1 MCKRHLAF
9 IMKDRVLSDG
19 VMPSYFIKMIHCKMT
34 ILGIVWRMD
43 WKAEGLEAVQQVY
56 NLLEN
61 QRRDDGGLSQRR
73 SIRMDERKLA

>member
-1 MCKRHLAF
+1 
-9 IMKDRVLSDG
+9 MKDRVLSDG

-43 WKAEGLEAVQQVY
+43 WKGEGLEAAQSVY